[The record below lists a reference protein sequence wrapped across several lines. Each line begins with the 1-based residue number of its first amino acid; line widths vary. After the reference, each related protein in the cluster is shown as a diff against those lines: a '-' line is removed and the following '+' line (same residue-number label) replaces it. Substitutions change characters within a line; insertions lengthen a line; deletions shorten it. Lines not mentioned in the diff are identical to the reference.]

1 MDAGEWQAAGKHL
14 YCLQDDVLAM
24 KTRGAL
30 DLAEAQWVMA
40 TAEALVQKNG
50 YSLLVGD
57 VSAGVS
63 IPPEVRR
70 WIGEWHKSHP
80 QAASEGSAI
89 VYGANP
95 VVSTLLR
102 LINSGVRLL
111 GISNGDLMFARS
123 EADAWALVAQRRKL
137 WRERVVAR
145 GAAAARPR

>member
-70 WIGEWHKSHP
+70 WIGEWH
-80 QAASEGSAI
+80 
-89 VYGANP
+89 
-95 VVSTLLR
+95 
-102 LINSGVRLL
+102 
-111 GISNGDLMFARS
+111 
-123 EADAWALVAQRRKL
+123 
-137 WRERVVAR
+137 
-145 GAAAARPR
+145 

>member
-1 MDAGEWQAAGKHL
+1 MEWQAVGKHL
-14 YCLQDDVLAM
+14 YYLQDDVLVI

-30 DLAEAQWVMA
+30 ELPDAQWLMA
-40 TAEALVQKNG
+40 TAEALVKENG
-50 YSLLVGD
+50 YSLLLGD

-80 QAASEGSAI
+80 HAASAGSAI
-89 VYGANP
+89 AFGANP

-111 GISNGDLMFARS
+111 GISNGDLVFARN
-123 EADAWALVAQRRKL
+123 EADAWVIATQRRKL
-137 WRERVVAR
+137 WQERVR
-145 GAAAARPR
+145 RAAAAGPR